1 MTKIGDMYRRM
12 HGMVSEKP
20 TNFGWVIEGKLAGS
34 GLPVSK
40 QEFDWLLEQGV
51 KAIVTVREVPLPKE
65 WMENG
70 TGYMHL
76 RVDDFGAPP
85 PEEIDAA
92 VEFIEKQIADN
103 HPVTVH
109 CAAGKG
115 RTGVILA
122 AYLVKN
128 EGLGPQ
134 EAIDKIRAMRPGS
147 IQSEVQEWAITMYE
161 KYLKNKGR

>member
-1 MTKIGDMYRRM
+1 M
-12 HGMVSEKP
+12 HGMVSDRP
-20 TNFGWVIEGKLAGS
+20 TNFGWVIENKLAGS

-40 QEFDWLLEQGV
+40 QEFEWLLGQGV

-65 WMENG
+65 WIG
-70 TGYMHL
+70 DDTGYLHL
-76 RVDDFGAPP
+76 RVDDYGAPP

-92 VEFIEKQIADN
+92 VQFIEKQIADN
-103 HPVTVH
+103 RPVMVH

-128 EGLGPQ
+128 EGLRPQ
-134 EAIDKIRAMRPGS
+134 EAIDKIRSMRPGS
-147 IQSEVQEWAITMYE
+147 IQSEVQEWAIVMYE
-161 KYLKNKGR
+161 KYLQNKDS

>member
-1 MTKIGDMYRRM
+1 M
-12 HGMVSEKP
+12 HGMVSDRP
-20 TNFGWVIEGKLAGS
+20 TNFGWVIENKLAGS

-40 QEFDWLLEQGV
+40 QEFEWLLGQGV

-65 WMENG
+65 WMG
-70 TGYMHL
+70 DDTGYLHL
-76 RVDDFGAPP
+76 RVDDYGAPP

-92 VEFIEKQIADN
+92 VQFIEKQIADN
-103 HPVTVH
+103 RPVMVH

-128 EGLGPQ
+128 EGLRPQ
-134 EAIDKIRAMRPGS
+134 EAIDKIRSMRPGS
-147 IQSEVQEWAITMYE
+147 IQSEVQEWAIVMYE
-161 KYLKNKGR
+161 KYLQNKDS